1 MRVLMC
7 LIPTTEMSQSC
18 LSTKNSCLNQA
29 KKCGGELKIYN
40 LIEKKGY
47 YKKATDLPNLN

>member
-1 MRVLMC
+1 MC